1 MSDLRQTLREIL
13 REGYALRDI
22 LEATYREALY
32 LYPNETVAA
41 GHLGVARLTVQNK
54 MREYKITRQSLKE
67 ERDKIAAQLPLKNGK
82 SFTSK

>member
-1 MSDLRQTLREIL
+1 
-13 REGYALRDI
+13 
-22 LEATYREALY
+22 
-32 LYPNETVAA
+32 
-41 GHLGVARLTVQNK
+41 